1 MKNGKGVVELRRNSS
16 LFAAGNASDMTFE
29 VYRHESVRAALGTLF
44 GRKCVFCESMLL
56 ATQSGDIEHF
66 RPKGRVIVHDPITNS
81 RNTKPGY
88 HWLAARWRNLLIAC
102 RDCNSPR
109 TQKDAHGASKVY
121 GKASFFPIEDEAT
134 RATAAG
140 GERKER
146 ALLLHPCID
155 YPEQHLAFTDEGG
168 IHPKASAGGIS
179 IKGNATIIYC
189 GLDRGELLQ
198 MRARHRRTVMAA
210 IRHTIAAI
218 EKGEDP
224 GADLEDLLNLLDP
237 KEAYTAYTRHLV
249 RQHLAPYLRALGL
262 EEMV

>member
-1 MKNGKGVVELRRNSS
+1 MIRVKRPIGSTPPVLGKRGKAALERKKNHLLHVAGKT
-16 LFAAGNASDMTFE
+16 SDMKFD
-29 VYRHESVRAALGTLF
+29 VYRHESVRAALNELF

-66 RPKGRVIVHDPITNS
+66 RPKGRLITHDSAT
-81 RNTKPGY
+81 NTKIIKTGY
-88 HWLAARWRNLLIAC
+88 YWLAARWRNLLIAC

-109 TQKDAHGASKVY
+109 TQKDAHGKSKVY
-121 GKASFFPIEDEAT
+121 GKACFFPIEDEAT

-146 ALLLHPCID
+146 ALLLHPCMD
-155 YPEQHLAFTDEGG
+155 YPEQHLAFTD
-168 IHPKASAGGIS
+168 AGGIYPQKNGIGVS
-179 IKGNATIIYC
+179 AKGDATIKYC

-210 IRHTIAAI
+210 IRHKIDAI

-224 GADLEDLLNLLDP
+224 GIYLDDLVNIPNP
-237 KEAYTAYTRHLV
+237 KEA
-249 RQHLAPYLRALGL
+249 
-262 EEMV
+262 

>member
-1 MKNGKGVVELRRNSS
+1 MK
-16 LFAAGNASDMTFE
+16 FD
-29 VYRHESVRAALGTLF
+29 VYRHESVRAALNDLF
-44 GRKCVFCESMLL
+44 GRKCVFCESLLL

-66 RPKGRVIVHDPITNS
+66 RPKGRVIVLDPITNDKI
-81 RNTKPGY
+81 TKSGY

-109 TQKDAHGASKVY
+109 TQKDALGATKVY

-155 YPEQHLAFTDEGG
+155 HPEQHLAFTDEGG
-168 IHPKASAGGIS
+168 IHPRKNEVGIS
-179 IKGNATIIYC
+179 VKGNATIKYC

-210 IRHTIAAI
+210 IRHIIAAI

-224 GADLEDLLNLLDP
+224 GSDLEDLVNLLDP
-237 KEAYTAYTRHLV
+237 KEAYTAFTRHLV
-249 RQHLAPYLRALGL
+249 RKHLAPYLLALGL
-262 EEMV
+262 DGIV